1 MAVLMVKMMINNW
14 NTVKIEGKKRG
25 LFSSKRTSWNPWSF
39 VFWTNPSQKYSAKN
53 STLPKSRFY
62 SSTNSFSTGWNNSC
76 IRMLL
81 LHWEKA
87 QELER
92 NTRYT
97 RGSTTFRAEAS
108 SVFTE
113 VNHWLNPPNLPAHNA
128 GKKHWIMAIFTRDFL
143 WSASCWFRF
152 SIISNQFLNQV
163 GPVIYSIIPSTTFW
177 WLSQQPSR
185 CCLAGGACARFRK
198 SSGMG
203 KCLNFQSDVLSNEG
217 LGWLVGWYFKWVN
230 ASISTINF
238 WLVISWSYDLIVS
251 KKRTNTWL
259 LPEII
264 EQKNA
269 HVSCQ
274 AASNFRLFPCKL
286 TSSTLMPSDSP
297 TMATGTAEWEDS
309 LRIATLEQSCCVM
322 LCLVFCFFILTLF
335 CRYLFWSKTQRRTW
349 TSNLSSD
356 ALLYSL
362 RNSWDPL
369 ARSLRHCCSL
379 LFLTTYV
386 LEATS
391 SLDPRTVNRTHAICI
406 FSMGNGI

>member
-177 WLSQQPSR
+177 WLSHQPSR

-203 KCLNFQSDVLSNEG
+203 KCLNFQSDVLSNGG

-264 EQKNA
+264 EQKKRTCILPSCIEFPPLPLQTDQLHA
-269 HVSCQ
+269 DAIRLTDHGHGHCGMGGFTADRYVGAILLCHAVSC
-274 AASNFRLFPCKL
+274 F
-286 TSSTLMPSDSP
+286 
-297 TMATGTAEWEDS
+297 
-309 LRIATLEQSCCVM
+309 
-322 LCLVFCFFILTLF
+322 
-335 CRYLFWSKTQRRTW
+335 
-349 TSNLSSD
+349 
-356 ALLYSL
+356 
-362 RNSWDPL
+362 
-369 ARSLRHCCSL
+369 
-379 LFLTTYV
+379 LFLYF
-386 LEATS
+386 
-391 SLDPRTVNRTHAICI
+391 DP
-406 FSMGNGI
+406 FL